1 MLQEILSKGDAE
13 EGLRCFFVMAI
24 HFVPYVRRG
33 MDSSH
38 GAELEVMLRQYICRF
53 FNMVAERRGYYAQ
66 YTAAEAKTISRYHG
80 LAVFGLLQEWTD
92 QDTAQLDQIVHT
104 VYRLMTTGMPPQI

>member
-1 MLQEILSKGDAE
+1 
-13 EGLRCFFVMAI
+13 
-24 HFVPYVRRG
+24 
-33 MDSSH
+33 MDSNH

-104 VYRLMTTGMPPQI
+104 VYHLMTTGMPPQI